1 MPSYTL
7 AAIKEA
13 RDRVRQDMI
22 DEQNAMYG
30 TAFATPQHLSGLEVE
45 ARLQTYLQYGL
56 TLDELEPVAREEPT
70 SSRSVVDI
78 YNEASDNI
86 CASLQLVIGVSRL
99 ELVENQE
106 PDRLRDLIR
115 NRLDWQF
122 VTPTTSDAD

>member
-30 TAFATPQHLSGLEVE
+30 TKLVTPQLFNGLEIE

-56 TLDELEPVAREEPT
+56 TLDELEPVASEEPEIAPT
-70 SSRSVVDI
+70 
-78 YNEASDNI
+78 
-86 CASLQLVIGVSRL
+86 
-99 ELVENQE
+99 
-106 PDRLRDLIR
+106 
-115 NRLDWQF
+115 
-122 VTPTTSDAD
+122 VTPTTSDTD